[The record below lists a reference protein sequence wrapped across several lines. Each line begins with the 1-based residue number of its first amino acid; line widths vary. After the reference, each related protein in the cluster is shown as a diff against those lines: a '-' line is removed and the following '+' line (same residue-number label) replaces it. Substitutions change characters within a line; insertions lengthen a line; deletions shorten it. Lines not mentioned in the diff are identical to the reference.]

1 MRNFK
6 VGDWVY
12 ASDWCYGQI
21 FKINDDIAVVEYET
35 DHGGGNC
42 SFLLSSLKKA
52 EPPKK
57 KSLIVKPE
65 YAVVITFSFD
75 PHVSVLLFETWDE
88 AMDFIKCE
96 VEDEWEAD
104 IQESG
109 WEAEYVVF
117 EDEGRAVLT
126 THYDDGDGITEWRIG
141 EVYDREE
148 EE

>member
-1 MRNFK
+1 MDRNFK

-21 FKINDDIAVVEYET
+21 FKIEDDIAVVEYDT
-35 DHGGGNC
+35 GCGGGNC

-57 KSLIVKPE
+57 KSLIVKPS
-65 YAVVITFSFD
+65 YAVVITFSCD
-75 PHVSVLLFETWDE
+75 PHVSVLLFESWDE
-88 AMDFIKCE
+88 AMDYIKCD
-96 VEDEWEAD
+96 VEDEWRID
-104 IQESG
+104 IEEGVES
-109 WEAEYVVF
+109 EYVVF

-126 THYDDGDGITEWRIG
+126 THYRPDDGVVEWRIG